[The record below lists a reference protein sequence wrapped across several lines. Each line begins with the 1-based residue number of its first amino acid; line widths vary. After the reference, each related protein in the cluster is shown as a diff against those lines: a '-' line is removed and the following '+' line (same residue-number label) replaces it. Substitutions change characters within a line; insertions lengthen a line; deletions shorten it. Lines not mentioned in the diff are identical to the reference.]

1 MGINRERNMCG
12 IAAILGTAED
22 LAEVRKKLVATAK
35 LIRHRGPDWSGIW
48 TGSGCA
54 LAHERLAIVDPE
66 GGAQPIQDA
75 SGKVICT
82 VNGEI
87 YNHME
92 LKAGLSSKPD
102 AIQSKSD
109 CEAILHVWM
118 EHGEAVC
125 NMLDGIFA
133 FVLVD
138 TRTSPPTWIAA
149 RDPIGV
155 LPMYFGYRPDGSIMF
170 ASEMKCLV
178 DECPTFELF
187 PPGHVMTS
195 ADTAGPRRWYN
206 PKWVSDSAL
215 EVPVFPS
222 TPLDLVGLREKF
234 EASVV
239 KRMMCDVPYGVLL
252 SGGLDSSLV
261 ASIVSRHAKKRVESG
276 EVSDAWWPRL
286 HTFSIGLKGSPDLA
300 NAQVVADFL
309 GTVHHEYTF
318 TLEEGLDAVSEVI
331 YGVETYDI
339 TTIRASTP
347 MFLMTRKIKALGVKM
362 VLSGEG
368 ADELFGGYLYF
379 HKAPSKE
386 EFHTETC
393 SKMKK
398 LHMYDCNR
406 ANKSTSAW
414 GVEARVPFLDKEF
427 VRYSMDIDPAEKMC
441 KGDLPGR
448 DGCSMEKWVLRKAF
462 DTKDEPYLPESVLW
476 RQKEQFSDGVGYS
489 WIDTLKD
496 FAETQVTDAQM
507 ASAAKRFPVNTPMTK
522 EGYRYRDIFEERF
535 KGHKSAVES
544 VPFELSVACST
555 GKAIEWDAS
564 FAAIV
569 GGDASGR
576 AVGGVHIDA
585 YADVAESPTKKAKTK

>member
-1 MGINRERNMCG
+1 MGNRERNMCG

-187 PPGHVMTS
+187 PP
-195 ADTAGPRRWYN
+195 
-206 PKWVSDSAL
+206 
-215 EVPVFPS
+215 

-261 ASIVSRHAKKRVESG
+261 ASIVSRHAKKRVE
-276 EVSDAWWPRL
+276 
-286 HTFSIGLKGSPDLA
+286 
-300 NAQVVADFL
+300 
-309 GTVHHEYTF
+309 
-318 TLEEGLDAVSEVI
+318 
-331 YGVETYDI
+331 
-339 TTIRASTP
+339 
-347 MFLMTRKIKALGVKM
+347 
-362 VLSGEG
+362 
-368 ADELFGGYLYF
+368 
-379 HKAPSKE
+379 
-386 EFHTETC
+386 
-393 SKMKK
+393 
-398 LHMYDCNR
+398 
-406 ANKSTSAW
+406 
-414 GVEARVPFLDKEF
+414 
-427 VRYSMDIDPAEKMC
+427 
-441 KGDLPGR
+441 
-448 DGCSMEKWVLRKAF
+448 
-462 DTKDEPYLPESVLW
+462 
-476 RQKEQFSDGVGYS
+476 
-489 WIDTLKD
+489 
-496 FAETQVTDAQM
+496 
-507 ASAAKRFPVNTPMTK
+507 
-522 EGYRYRDIFEERF
+522 
-535 KGHKSAVES
+535 
-544 VPFELSVACST
+544 
-555 GKAIEWDAS
+555 
-564 FAAIV
+564 
-569 GGDASGR
+569 
-576 AVGGVHIDA
+576 
-585 YADVAESPTKKAKTK
+585 

>member
-1 MGINRERNMCG
+1 MCG

-54 LAHERLAIVDPE
+54 LAHERLAIVDPD
-66 GGAQPIQDA
+66 GGAQPIKDE
-75 SGKVICT
+75 SGQVVCT

-92 LKAGLSSKPD
+92 LKAGLSTKPD

-206 PKWVSDSAL
+206 PKWVADSAL
-215 EVPVFPS
+215 EVPVFPT

-276 EVSDAWWPRL
+276 EVTPLYSL
-286 HTFSIGLKGSPDLA
+286 SPW
-300 NAQVVADFL
+300 
-309 GTVHHEYTF
+309 
-318 TLEEGLDAVSEVI
+318 S
-331 YGVETYDI
+331 
-339 TTIRASTP
+339 
-347 MFLMTRKIKALGVKM
+347 
-362 VLSGEG
+362 
-368 ADELFGGYLYF
+368 
-379 HKAPSKE
+379 
-386 EFHTETC
+386 
-393 SKMKK
+393 
-398 LHMYDCNR
+398 
-406 ANKSTSAW
+406 
-414 GVEARVPFLDKEF
+414 
-427 VRYSMDIDPAEKMC
+427 
-441 KGDLPGR
+441 
-448 DGCSMEKWVLRKAF
+448 
-462 DTKDEPYLPESVLW
+462 
-476 RQKEQFSDGVGYS
+476 
-489 WIDTLKD
+489 
-496 FAETQVTDAQM
+496 
-507 ASAAKRFPVNTPMTK
+507 
-522 EGYRYRDIFEERF
+522 
-535 KGHKSAVES
+535 
-544 VPFELSVACST
+544 
-555 GKAIEWDAS
+555 
-564 FAAIV
+564 
-569 GGDASGR
+569 
-576 AVGGVHIDA
+576 
-585 YADVAESPTKKAKTK
+585 

>member
-1 MGINRERNMCG
+1 MCG
-12 IAAILGTAED
+12 IVGIFGSNVPSDEL
-22 LAEVRKKLVATAK
+22 RKIIVAMAK
-35 LIRHRGPDWSGIW
+35 KIRHRGPDWSGVKIVRN
-48 TGSGCA
+48 GA
-54 LAHERLAIVDPE
+54 IAHERLAIVDPE
-66 GGAQPIQDA
+66 SGEQPLCYVLPSSSEELTLA
-75 SGKVICT
+75 

-261 ASIVSRHAKKRVESG
+261 ASILSRHARKRVESG
-276 EVSDAWWPRL
+276 EV
-286 HTFSIGLKGSPDLA
+286 
-300 NAQVVADFL
+300 
-309 GTVHHEYTF
+309 
-318 TLEEGLDAVSEVI
+318 
-331 YGVETYDI
+331 
-339 TTIRASTP
+339 TP
-347 MFLMTRKIKALGVKM
+347 LYP
-362 VLSGEG
+362 LS
-368 ADELFGGYLYF
+368 
-379 HKAPSKE
+379 H
-386 EFHTETC
+386 
-393 SKMKK
+393 
-398 LHMYDCNR
+398 
-406 ANKSTSAW
+406 
-414 GVEARVPFLDKEF
+414 
-427 VRYSMDIDPAEKMC
+427 
-441 KGDLPGR
+441 
-448 DGCSMEKWVLRKAF
+448 
-462 DTKDEPYLPESVLW
+462 
-476 RQKEQFSDGVGYS
+476 
-489 WIDTLKD
+489 
-496 FAETQVTDAQM
+496 
-507 ASAAKRFPVNTPMTK
+507 
-522 EGYRYRDIFEERF
+522 
-535 KGHKSAVES
+535 
-544 VPFELSVACST
+544 
-555 GKAIEWDAS
+555 
-564 FAAIV
+564 
-569 GGDASGR
+569 
-576 AVGGVHIDA
+576 
-585 YADVAESPTKKAKTK
+585 